1 LNLSPINGILDDRW
15 FERKD
20 GKEWL
25 ARTPAR
31 KSHFGAFCT
40 FSRKDASSLEESIAT
55 AVTRP

>member
-31 KSHFGAFCT
+31 T
-40 FSRKDASSLEESIAT
+40 RKDASSLEESIAT
-55 AVTRP
+55 AVTRMAFRPCSKKEC